1 MASPDI
7 ELRRGRTVFPTDI
20 FVLIFLALGVAGA
33 SGASMNDTLS
43 VAVFTLVWMTSAI
56 TRVAE
61 LRRGERPAVQISGLD
76 RRQGVTLAVGCGA
89 WWALGFMQSANAS
102 SIVWKPIDVPPVMW
116 AIGVILA
123 MAVIAEPFFYRLRGA
138 AASQPPCI
146 GHSAGRVLVRSGA
159 ILLLSGS
166 PMFAVVCALWLG
178 VTLWPATASVQQWRL
193 RLAQHQSLPTA
204 SQFGDSAGYANRV
217 DNAMPATLT

>member
-1 MASPDI
+1 
-7 ELRRGRTVFPTDI
+7 
-20 FVLIFLALGVAGA
+20 
-33 SGASMNDTLS
+33 MNDTLS

-89 WWALGFMQSANAS
+89 WWLLGFMQSANAS

-123 MAVIAEPFFYRLRGA
+123 IAVIAEPFFYRLRGSA
-138 AASQPPCI
+138 AAQEPGI

-166 PMFAVVCALWLG
+166 PMFAMVCALWLG
-178 VTLWPATASVQQWRL
+178 VTLWPTTASVQQWRL

-204 SQFGDSAGYANRV
+204 SQFADSTGYANRV